1 MCKGLQQGSTSSS
14 CLKQGVSLS
23 PNANPRVSTRLV
35 KCELCNSRATLYCQ
49 ADDAYLCRKCDK
61 WVHDANFLAQRH
73 IRCFLCNTCQ
83 NLTQRYLIGA
93 SHEVLLPTMV
103 SWSERRHYRTSD
115 RPLNESCPKGL
126 PPRVFLRGEVN
137 SLTVDIQ
144 KLVAKKAKLSELIC
158 DIEKTAR

>member
-93 SHEVLLPTMV
+93 SHE
-103 SWSERRHYRTSD
+103 
-115 RPLNESCPKGL
+115 
-126 PPRVFLRGEVN
+126 
-137 SLTVDIQ
+137 
-144 KLVAKKAKLSELIC
+144 
-158 DIEKTAR
+158 